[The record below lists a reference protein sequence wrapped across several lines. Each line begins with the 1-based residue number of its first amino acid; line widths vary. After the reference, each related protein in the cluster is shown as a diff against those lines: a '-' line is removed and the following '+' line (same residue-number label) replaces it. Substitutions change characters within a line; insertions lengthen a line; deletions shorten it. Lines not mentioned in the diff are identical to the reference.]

1 MMKFKNTREAMLYAR
16 VKTEVVDYIHQCMT
30 ENLDHAP
37 AIGALSEFF
46 SAEGKK
52 KISGFNYW

>member
-1 MMKFKNTREAMLYAR
+1 MMKFKNTREAMLYAM
-16 VKTEVVDYIHQCMT
+16 VKTEVVDYSHQCMT